1 MQTLEQANKSAA
13 DLEFVRPSQIYWLA
27 FLLTGHHELSL
38 DMTLEA
44 LGFPDDA
51 KNSFFSVWMLA
62 WSRRVFIAKALAAIR
77 DELARSAR
85 RTASKRAGKAALPA
99 RDWTLDRGTTK
110 VELERALLAIDVFP
124 RCALL
129 LSVFEG
135 VSLEDVAIL
144 LDSERDLVRKAQMI
158 GLRELTP
165 NLARIQGWTSAATK
179 AYVFTSEMEHA

>member
-51 KNSFFSVWMLA
+51 KTSFFSVWMLA

-77 DELARSAR
+77 DELAASAS
-85 RTASKRAGKAALPA
+85 RTASGRAEKSALPPRTWA
-99 RDWTLDRGTTK
+99 PERNATK
-110 VELERALLAIDVFP
+110 VQLAPCHRPPSSI
-124 RCALL
+124 
-129 LSVFEG
+129 
-135 VSLEDVAIL
+135 VSI
-144 LDSERDLVRKAQMI
+144 R
-158 GLRELTP
+158 LR
-165 NLARIQGWTSAATK
+165 
-179 AYVFTSEMEHA
+179 

>member
-1 MQTLEQANKSAA
+1 MRNIGAVVLAAGGSSRLGQPKQLLKFRGETL
-13 DLEFVRPSQIYWLA
+13 V
-27 FLLTGHHELSL
+27 
-38 DMTLEA
+38 
-44 LGFPDDA
+44 
-51 KNSFFSVWMLA
+51 
-62 WSRRVFIAKALAAIR
+62 RRVVGAAEAGCDPIVVVVGETGAAIR

-158 GLRELTP
+158 GLRELTG
-165 NLARIQGWTSAATK
+165 NLARSKSGVRIKFRGTK
-179 AYVFTSEMEHA
+179 MQKVTNVPASTGVHVSLRA